1 MNENNI
7 IQLDVVPIYK
17 NEIYPTKK
25 EIWHL
30 KNDGNVPREIK
41 LEYMFVE
48 IEHKF
53 FDSDCIVIIENGK
66 VLEIIGGNKK

>member
-17 NEIYPTKK
+17 NEIYKK
-25 EIWHL
+25 EIWHF

>member
-1 MNENNI
+1 MKY
-7 IQLDVVPIYK
+7 IQQ
-17 NEIYPTKK
+17 KK

>member
-7 IQLDVVPIYK
+7 IKLDVVPIYK

-25 EIWHL
+25 EIWHFI
-30 KNDGNVPREIK
+30 NDDNAPRKIK
-41 LEYMFVE
+41 LEYMFIE

-66 VLEIIGGNKK
+66 VIEIIGGNKK